1 MPRYTLSSR
10 SSGSAHPQW
19 NPPKTFLAPEKN
31 IHPHHLR
38 NSTSFLSPPPPQSV
52 NKMGKKSKPRSELQA
67 AADPAQTTAPSNAT
81 ANSDAPVFSADAL
94 TKLTQTIQT
103 NFDKAKVQEKG
114 KSARA
119 FKDTGKSKK
128 KDSKDNRKELL
139 PVGNP
144 VEKSLVP
151 KKKRSEEETNG
162 TRGKKRARDADEPKP
177 QHNAPP
183 LPPPPKSKPAQPKDV
198 LPQKPGKKGKSKIDK
213 EALLK
218 EIIEL
223 GGTQEDLDL
232 VNEVESDSEIEGT
245 EFNDS
250 GKAGKGLKNEL
261 AGFMK
266 EIGLEGGK
274 FDAVDESEDWEEG
287 AEDEDEDEGED
298 EDEEEEEVAKAAP
311 IAATPL
317 SSGPKAKGSKLVTSH
332 LIQTPV
338 VKY

>member
-1 MPRYTLSSR
+1 
-10 SSGSAHPQW
+10 
-19 NPPKTFLAPEKN
+19 
-31 IHPHHLR
+31 
-38 NSTSFLSPPPPQSV
+38 
-52 NKMGKKSKPRSELQA
+52 MGKKSKPRSELQA
-67 AADPAQTTAPSNAT
+67 AADPAPTTTHSNAT

-94 TKLTQTIQT
+94 TRLTQTIQT

-119 FKDTGKSKK
+119 LKDTGKPKK
-128 KDSKDNRKELL
+128 KDLKDNRKELL

-144 VEKSLVP
+144 VEKSTAP

-162 TRGKKRARDADEPKP
+162 ARGKKRARDTDEPKL
-177 QHNAPP
+177 QRNAP
-183 LPPPPKSKPAQPKDV
+183 PPPPKSKPVQPKDV
-198 LPQKPGKKGKSKIDK
+198 LPQKPGKKGNSKIDK

-245 EFNDS
+245 EFNDF

-274 FDAVDESEDWEEG
+274 FDPVDEGEDWEEE
-287 AEDEDEDEGED
+287 AEDEDDEVE
-298 EDEEEEEVAKAAP
+298 EVEEEAEEEEEEVVKAAP

-317 SSGPKAKGSKLVTSH
+317 SSGPKAKGSKLVIFH
-332 LIQTPV
+332 LVQTPF
-338 VKY
+338 VKC